1 MTDFDV
7 ISPGNVDELLLE
19 IENNQSNNF
28 RFGAG
33 YTDLLLELRKQSGP
47 KINVIN
53 LSNLNDPDFSSI
65 VKSEINIRI
74 GSLVT
79 ACEIVKNNDI
89 NELFPVLHKAA
100 NTLASKQIRQV
111 ATVGGNICTASPAGD
126 IATALVALEAV
137 CEILSTKNE
146 IRVVPISEF
155 MLGVRKT
162 ALKKNEILRSV
173 VIPLRFF
180 ASLRMTNDRII
191 SDFIKIG
198 TRKSMECAVV
208 SLAYHILQDDED
220 KIRYAGI
227 AIGSSAPTIK
237 FTKNAYEFLIGK
249 RIKELNDDDIIEF
262 AKKVLEYASPI
273 SDIRGSE
280 WYRKQVLFNIS
291 KSIL

>member
-1 MTDFDV
+1 MVDFTV
-7 ISPGNVDELLLE
+7 VSPHTVDELIIE

-33 YTDLLLELRKQSGP
+33 YTDLLLELKKQSGP

-53 LSNLNDPDFSSI
+53 LSNLDSPDFTSVQNTDNS
-65 VKSEINIRI
+65 VRI

-79 ACEIVKNNDI
+79 AGEIVKNNDI
-89 NELFPVLHKAA
+89 KERYPVLHKAA

-137 CEILSTKNE
+137 CEILSSKNE
-146 IRVVPISEF
+146 IREVPICDF
-155 MLGVRKT
+155 MIGVRKT
-162 ALKKNEILRSV
+162 TLKKNEILRSV
-173 VIPLRFF
+173 ILPIKYP
-180 ASLRMTNDRII
+180 NYKII

-198 TRKSMECAVV
+198 TRKSMECAIV
-208 SLAYHILQDDED
+208 SLAYHILFDDEYII
-220 KIRYAGI
+220 KHAGI

-237 FTKNAYEFLIGK
+237 FTDTANKFLIGK
-249 RIKELNDDDIIEF
+249 KLGDITTDDKKTF
-262 AKKVLEYASPI
+262 ADKVLDYASPI

-280 WYRKQVLFNIS
+280 WYRRKVLHNIS
-291 KSIL
+291 ISILE